1 MTTSGPPAERTPPRV
16 LAFLRPGE
24 PVRSL
29 ERPARAGAGGED
41 DGNARREL
49 LDLPSH
55 GLRHVSSAEGADDHG
70 VVRLVDQAQ
79 QPAGLIEHGLDQGDA
94 GPPLRCGSG
103 ECRRPWESSEKD
115 GGSFA
120 YAADGSRVR

>member
-1 MTTSGPPAERTPPRV
+1 MAAAGECGPDVNLIGTAGQQDRQEDSRLPGVEEPSRYRSTDQQVP
-16 LAFLRPGE
+16 LRPGE
-24 PVRSL
+24 PVSSL
-29 ERPARAGAGGED
+29 E
-41 DGNARREL
+41 
-49 LDLPSH
+49 
-55 GLRHVSSAEGADDHG
+55 
-70 VVRLVDQAQ
+70 